1 VHVIASQ
8 EECLSAAL
16 QQSCRQTMGKPA
28 AFKMGFIQQSQ
39 QTTEDAIEAA
49 ESLFCVCTPLSPK
62 KGPFKLKDETEF
74 WITGVFL

>member
-1 VHVIASQ
+1 MHVIASQ

-28 AFKMGFIQQSQ
+28 AFKMGFLQQSQ

-49 ESLFCVCTPLSPK
+49 EPVLCMHTTLTKERP
-62 KGPFKLKDETEF
+62 
-74 WITGVFL
+74 I